1 MEKKLKAF
9 RIDNGINS
17 LFIEQCQAR
26 NLNQDKVFEMLAVRW
41 LKELKKRPINNDT
54 RFKSVRNKLTGFQ
67 MVKELVT
74 GKFAQRFNTFLET
87 SDDETFAR
95 YYLKILE
102 FVKPKMQRVESADY
116 NLEDN
121 VITIIHSYTNSE

>member
-1 MEKKLKAF
+1 MLKKIKSF
-9 RIDNGINS
+9 RIDRGINS
-17 LFIEQCQAR
+17 LFIEQCHAR
-26 NLNQDKVFEMLAVRW
+26 SLNQDDVPEMLTIRW
-41 LKELKKRPINNDT
+41 LKELKKRPINSDA
-54 RFKSVRNKLTGFQ
+54 RLKGVRKKLTGFQ
-67 MVKELVT
+67 MIKNAII
-74 GKFAQRFNTFLET
+74 GKHASRFNTFLET

>member
-95 YYLKILE
+95 YYIKILE
-102 FVKPKMQRVESADY
+102 FVKPKMQRVEAVDH
-116 NLEDN
+116 NPEDN
-121 VITIIHSYTNSE
+121 VIEIIYTYPKSE